1 VNNRGQRADFPA
13 VNALGRA
20 AIQHESLRLEMEPVA
35 TLPESRVAF
44 AETLMSFGSAA
55 HAARGCGDFL
65 GHGLFAGWL
74 VICFEAA

>member
-1 VNNRGQRADFPA
+1 MNNRGQRADFPA

-20 AIQHESLRLEMEPVA
+20 AIQHESLRLHVDQA
-35 TLPESRVAF
+35 AACAESRIAF

-65 GHGLFAGWL
+65 GLGLFAGWL
-74 VICFEAA
+74 VIF